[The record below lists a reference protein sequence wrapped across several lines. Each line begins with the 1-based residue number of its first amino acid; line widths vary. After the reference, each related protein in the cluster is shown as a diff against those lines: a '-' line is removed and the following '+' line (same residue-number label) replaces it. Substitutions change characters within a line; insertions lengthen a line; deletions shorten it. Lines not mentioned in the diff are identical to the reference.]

1 MTKLFALLLFVFS
14 LNAYSAGSTPL
25 PADVKVLANSGRAGA
40 LQTVQLGTQLI
51 DHKVQVL
58 KAVYD
63 FSVLGGASGA
73 SLSMLDE
80 GGKPATLPNKAV
92 IKQVIFDAVTTVVGA
107 ASVTVGANTS
117 SDLKSAVAATAFSGI
132 TAGTPVGTAATSVK
146 ATAERI
152 ITWAITTGTI
162 TAGKVNAFIEYYV
175 SE

>member
-1 MTKLFALLLFVFS
+1 MTKLLTILSLVFAS
-14 LNAYSAGSTPL
+14 NAFAAGSTPL

-40 LQTVQLGTQLI
+40 IQSIQLGTQLV

-73 SLSMLDE
+73 ALTMLDE
-80 GGKPATLPNKAV
+80 GGKSATLPSKAV

-107 ASVTVGANTS
+107 ASVTVGANTT
-117 SDLKSAVAATAFSGI
+117 SDLKAAVAATSFSGV
-132 TAGTPVGTAATSVK
+132 TAGIPVGTAATAVK
-146 ATAERI
+146 TTAERTI
-152 ITWAITTGTI
+152 SWNITTGTI